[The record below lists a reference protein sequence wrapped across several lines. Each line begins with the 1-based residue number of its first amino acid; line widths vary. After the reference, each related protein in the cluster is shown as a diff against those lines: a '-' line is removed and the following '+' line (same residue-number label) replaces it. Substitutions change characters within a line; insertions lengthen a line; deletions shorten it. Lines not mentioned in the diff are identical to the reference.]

1 MNKTFQFAFLLLVA
15 LSLSDLPVYA
25 QDVPPATQPSDGDS
39 DNATSESGDVPPSQE
54 VEINEDNY
62 RQFMEL
68 KDARQQRDML
78 PENSYQSQ
86 AGLQKLDKLPEASQ
100 KHLRNQLREIIVQGD
115 KWQPGDEENNY
126 PYVPSAAAMTD
137 QALQKQ
143 EAEAWGELVDGY
155 HEREAEIYARS
166 SRMQS
171 AGRSAGESGD
181 GSEQGQGH
189 AGGAG
194 GATGQ
199 SGASGQEGQ
208 AGQEGQQQQSQQGA
222 AADSYSPDSVNEPHE
237 RNNAGVSQNA
247 MEFLQRSGLQGSG
260 SGGRP
265 GEPAGRNGS
274 NDGQNGTQE
283 GANGGAQA
291 QAGQQRNAA
300 QSRSANPAS
309 SSVSPAEPETDIP
322 DGTSQNALE
331 YLTGGNDQQQSPD
344 DTQLIEDQ
352 PGTLSIEELLNAQG
366 VIEATGGV
374 SPSAPKDDPD
384 KDDPQGN
391 GGG

>member
-222 AADSYSPDSVNEPHE
+222 AADSYSPDSVNEPNE
-237 RNNAGVSQNA
+237 
-247 MEFLQRSGLQGSG
+247 
-260 SGGRP
+260 
-265 GEPAGRNGS
+265 
-274 NDGQNGTQE
+274 
-283 GANGGAQA
+283 
-291 QAGQQRNAA
+291 
-300 QSRSANPAS
+300 
-309 SSVSPAEPETDIP
+309 
-322 DGTSQNALE
+322 
-331 YLTGGNDQQQSPD
+331 
-344 DTQLIEDQ
+344 
-352 PGTLSIEELLNAQG
+352 
-366 VIEATGGV
+366 
-374 SPSAPKDDPD
+374 
-384 KDDPQGN
+384 
-391 GGG
+391 

>member
-1 MNKTFQFAFLLLVA
+1 MNKTFQITFLLITA
-15 LSLSDLPVYA
+15 LSLSNLLVYA
-25 QDVPPATQPSDGDS
+25 QDAPPATQPSDVDS
-39 DNATSESGDVPPSQE
+39 ESTTSESADVPPSQE

-86 AGLQKLDKLPEASQ
+86 AGLQSLDKLPEASQ

-115 KWQPGDEENNY
+115 KWQPGDEEKNY
-126 PYVPSAAAMTD
+126 PYVPSAAAMSD

-171 AGRSAGESGD
+171 AGRSTGESGD

-189 AGGAG
+189 AGGAS
-194 GATGQ
+194 GQ
-199 SGASGQEGQ
+199 SGASGSEGQ
-208 AGQEGQQQQSQQGA
+208 AGQEGQKQQSQQGA
-222 AADSYSPDSVNEPHE
+222 AADSYSPDSVNEPDE

-283 GANGGAQA
+283 GATGGAQA

-300 QSRSANPAS
+300 QRRSANPAS
-309 SSVSPAEPETDIP
+309 PSVSPAEPETDIP

-366 VIEATGGV
+366 VLEATGGV
-374 SPSAPKDDPD
+374 SPSVPKDDPD
-384 KDDPQGN
+384 RDDPQAN
-391 GGG
+391 SGGD